1 MNMRRILAV
10 LTKQLKDTLKNK
22 TVLAN
27 FILFP
32 LMTIV
37 MTQAMGN
44 TLSEMPKNY
53 FVIMFSSMYVGMIPL
68 MNSAAIIGEEKEK
81 NTLRTLIM
89 ANVKPME
96 YLIGIAIFIIL
107 ATSVGSLA
115 MALIGGILGTELLMF
130 MGVMILGAAASYFIG
145 SSIGIMSQNQMSA
158 TSIATPFM
166 LLFSFLP
173 MLSMFNKTI
182 ESIAKFSFTQQIFY
196 LLQDLTPANFT
207 LDKFAI
213 IFANIIIFII
223 FFIYAYKK
231 SRLAD

>member
-1 MNMRRILAV
+1 MKIRRISAV
-10 LTKQLKDTLKNK
+10 FTKQIKDTLKNK

-27 FILFP
+27 FILLP
-32 LMTIV
+32 LMTLV
-37 MTQAMGN
+37 LTQAMGKN
-44 TLSEMPKNY
+44 LSEMPDNY
-53 FVIMFSSMYVGMIPL
+53 FVIMFSAMYVGMIPL

-96 YLIGIAIFIIL
+96 YLIGIALFIVFASSL
-107 ATSVGSLA
+107 GALA
-115 MALIGGILGTELLMF
+115 MALIGGISGMKLIMY
-130 MGVMILGAAASYFIG
+130 MGVMILGSFASYFIG
-145 SSIGIMSQNQMSA
+145 CGIGIMSQNQMSA

-182 ESIAKFSFTQQIFY
+182 ESIAKFSFTQQIY
-196 LLQDLTPANFT
+196 SLLQDLTPSNFT
-207 LDKFAI
+207 PDKFAI
-213 IFANIIIFII
+213 IFINIIIFII
-223 FFIYAYKK
+223 FFVYAYRK